1 MGRIATWHPRK
12 ITHRDVIRGQAIR
25 AAYGPNLRTE
35 KRVKLWFAE
44 FCRLNRASAEDL
56 FLPFLG
62 QMLNSGLSAGTAKDY
77 MMMVTRCRRSE
88 AAYLARKSA
97 EAHHTASRTGHAAD
111 VGLPH
116 AQAVISRL
124 SPGLIRSAC
133 WLMLATGARCTDISR
148 LRRRNII
155 HLNKR
160 SLNVLFQWTKGIKKM
175 KHRREL
181 EYPLEGVGDAPV
193 ELLKLLKSKRSND
206 FLFDKLTPA
215 MVNKQLRATETNE
228 KTTTGSFRRL
238 FAKRIRNHCAKKKIS
253 VSSMMLHISAE
264 MVSGFYD
271 IGNKN

>member
-1 MGRIATWHPRK
+1 MENFLRSYPKTIFFA
-12 ITHRDVIRGQAIR
+12 RG
-25 AAYGPNLRTE
+25 
-35 KRVKLWFAE
+35 
-44 FCRLNRASAEDL
+44 
-56 FLPFLG
+56 
-62 QMLNSGLSAGTAKDY
+62 AGVAFQ
-77 MMMVTRCRRSE
+77 
-88 AAYLARKSA
+88 
-97 EAHHTASRTGHAAD
+97 GHAS
-111 VGLPH
+111 H
-116 AQAVISRL
+116 
-124 SPGLIRSAC
+124 LITPSFTIER
-133 WLMLATGARCTDISR
+133 GCTKKCVKGFISR

-181 EYPLEGVGDAPV
+181 EYPLEDVGDAPV

-215 MVNKQLRATETNE
+215 MVNKQLRATGIKE